1 MRMCRAICAAG
12 LALSALLAVFVVQE
26 GQLFSE
32 EHTLLQA
39 QANQAGGIH
48 GVMPAKG
55 PFHGNNEVTIAGH
68 NLCSGGVEDI
78 ALVSIKGVPVDKIVS
93 AAADRIVVKTASMSG
108 SERMPGRGDVVVVSH
123 SKGRTKGT
131 HMYEYK
137 PAPIVYAI
145 EPDNGAHKG
154 GTTITI
160 NGQNLCEQEDQL
172 NVEVCGVAAKNP
184 QCMGNRVVATTS
196 EFDTD
201 RSSGEAC
208 DMFFQ
213 SKVFGHVVSHRAFSY
228 RPAPVITHITPR
240 EGRAEGGNEIHIYG
254 SDLTAGKGRISERLQ
269 VLMNGK
275 PATVVDYTP
284 STVIAKVP
292 HGLNAEG
299 FVEVEVV
306 SQRHGSAKSVDM
318 YSMRPKP
325 TITHLSAKAGRANG
339 GEHLTIFGKG
349 FGRGDI
355 EQVLIGEHSAQVLWA
370 DPRGRK
376 IKVTTPGFERHDEG
390 EKLPV
395 TIKSRM
401 RGHAKLPEA
410 FHVYPRG
417 MIHKIEPTA
426 GPAAGGTQLTITG
439 RHLGNELDDFAL
451 VKVNDAPAT
460 ILEASPERVVVK
472 THAGAPGVSGEV
484 KVYSRRHGITTT
496 PTAMKYSYST
506 TPQVASIRPSM
517 SNTNGGELVILQ
529 GQNLCNT
536 QCDDLEHVQIGNALV
551 TEFTSRSSKRI
562 VFHSPPGAQA
572 GGAGPK
578 TVTVRSKTFGDAEVP
593 EGFTYIDGGSAGVVW
608 PADVPMQGST
618 TVLIEGPNL
627 GDAEEYRVLLAG
639 VEAKV
644 LSASSKKIE
653 VQAGDAAAYVAANQL
668 DPSEGLR
675 GSIIVET
682 MLGGK
687 TTGMDTGITFKYNPA
702 CRIDRV
708 ESTPGPADGDRTITL
723 IGANLGMG
731 DERLYIDNKPAE
743 AGYVLRTRQGT
754 NVHRLSVRSE
764 APEGEPQQVVL
775 KSART
780 GVCSWTPQGAQPAQG
795 NRFVSAET
803 YMTQQ

>member
-318 YSMRPKP
+318 YRMHPKP

-410 FHVYPRG
+410 FHVYPDR
-417 MIHKIEPTA
+417 K
-426 GPAAGGTQLTITG
+426 
-439 RHLGNELDDFAL
+439 
-451 VKVNDAPAT
+451 
-460 ILEASPERVVVK
+460 SVV
-472 THAGAPGVSGEV
+472 
-484 KVYSRRHGITTT
+484 
-496 PTAMKYSYST
+496 
-506 TPQVASIRPSM
+506 
-517 SNTNGGELVILQ
+517 
-529 GQNLCNT
+529 
-536 QCDDLEHVQIGNALV
+536 
-551 TEFTSRSSKRI
+551 
-562 VFHSPPGAQA
+562 
-572 GGAGPK
+572 
-578 TVTVRSKTFGDAEVP
+578 
-593 EGFTYIDGGSAGVVW
+593 
-608 PADVPMQGST
+608 
-618 TVLIEGPNL
+618 
-627 GDAEEYRVLLAG
+627 
-639 VEAKV
+639 
-644 LSASSKKIE
+644 
-653 VQAGDAAAYVAANQL
+653 
-668 DPSEGLR
+668 
-675 GSIIVET
+675 
-682 MLGGK
+682 
-687 TTGMDTGITFKYNPA
+687 
-702 CRIDRV
+702 
-708 ESTPGPADGDRTITL
+708 
-723 IGANLGMG
+723 
-731 DERLYIDNKPAE
+731 
-743 AGYVLRTRQGT
+743 
-754 NVHRLSVRSE
+754 
-764 APEGEPQQVVL
+764 
-775 KSART
+775 
-780 GVCSWTPQGAQPAQG
+780 
-795 NRFVSAET
+795 
-803 YMTQQ
+803 